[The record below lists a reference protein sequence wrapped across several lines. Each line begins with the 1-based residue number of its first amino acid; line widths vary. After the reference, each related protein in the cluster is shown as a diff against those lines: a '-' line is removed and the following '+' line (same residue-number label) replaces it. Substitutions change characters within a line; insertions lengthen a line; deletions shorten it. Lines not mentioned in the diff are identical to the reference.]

1 MAKGQQRG
9 NREHKKPK
17 QQKPKAAAAGAAT
30 TASTPFRQT
39 GFSPSKKK

>member
-17 QQKPKAAAAGAAT
+17 QQKPKAAAGAT
-30 TASTPFRQT
+30 TAVSTSLRQT
-39 GFSPSKKK
+39 GFPSSKKK